1 METITDTTATTV
13 GATTTVGITQAGG
26 RLSKTLAV
34 VTAIIEHDRQQIAF
48 EESNT
53 VRVAK

>member
-34 VTAIIEHDRQQIAF
+34 VTAIIEHDRQQDCL
-48 EESNT
+48 
-53 VRVAK
+53 